1 MINNI
6 SKQLYITN
14 FDYPLN
20 SVKTLFFKRQT
31 FDLLY
36 KKKECN
42 IKMFIGSDWSIIGS
56 GFQFHGPNDL
66 KLVYTVSKIEKH
78 DFEYISKYLV
88 THINSIKSDKNIKLV
103 LSLISNTSNNTTI
116 IEYRLEYEKESDYD
130 YIMNLVDIKLLKKI
144 LNQFCFDAKDLFKTF
159 NLEKQINSELLI
171 LNHSFII
178 HKNYKEA
185 FNFFYNFENIA
196 KSLKT
201 EGAWKI
207 KKENKE
213 NDNENYLNF
222 SVDINKNIKIHYKE
236 VSISEDKNKIE
247 IIYDKTENSLPSLNE
262 FIKLGFFNIS
272 KEICFFLY
280 ETHLPIN
287 INSSLF
293 NTISDYVYYC
303 NKKRKIYFEKSN
315 NKFFS

>member
-42 IKMFIGSDWSIIGS
+42 IKMFIGSDWSIVGS
-56 GFQFHGPNDL
+56 GFQFHEPNDL

-103 LSLISNTSNNTTI
+103 LSLISNTFNNTTI

-130 YIMNLVDIKLLKKI
+130 YIMNLVDIKLLQKI
-144 LNQFCFDAKDLFKTF
+144 LSQFCFDAKDLFKTF
-159 NLEKQINSELLI
+159 NLEKPNNSELLI

-222 SVDINKNIKIHYKE
+222 SVDINKNIKIHYKV
-236 VSISEDKNKIE
+236 VSITEDKNKIE
-247 IIYDKTENSLPSLNE
+247 IIYDKTENSLPSLNK
-262 FIKLGFFNIS
+262 FIKLEFFNIS
-272 KEICFFLY
+272 KEVCFFLY
-280 ETHLPIN
+280 EAHLPIN

-293 NTISDYVYYC
+293 NTISDYMYYC
-303 NKKRKIYFEKSN
+303 NKKTKIHFEKSK

>member
-56 GFQFHGPNDL
+56 GFQFYGPNGL
-66 KLVYTVSKIEKH
+66 KLVYNVSKIEKH
-78 DFEYISKYLV
+78 DFEHISKYLV

-103 LSLISNTSNNTTI
+103 LSLISNTSNNTTV

-130 YIMNLVDIKLLKKI
+130 FIISLVDIKLMQKI
-144 LNQFCFDAKDLFKTF
+144 LNQFCFDVKDLFKTF
-159 NLEKQINSELLI
+159 SLEKQINSDLLI

-201 EGAWKI
+201 EDVWKI
-207 KKENKE
+207 KKENKQ
-213 NDNENYLNF
+213 NDNEKYKNF
-222 SVDINKNIKIHYKE
+222 SVDINKNIKIHYK
-236 VSISEDKNKIE
+236 VISIKEDKNKIE
-247 IIYDKTENSLPSLNE
+247 IIYDKTANSLPSLNS
-262 FIKLGFFNIS
+262 FIKFEFFNIS
-272 KEICFFLY
+272 NELCFFLY
-280 ETHLPIN
+280 ETRLPIT

-293 NTISDYVYYC
+293 NTISDYIYYC
-303 NKKRKIYFEKSN
+303 NQKSKIYFEASKN
-315 NKFFS
+315 IIFS